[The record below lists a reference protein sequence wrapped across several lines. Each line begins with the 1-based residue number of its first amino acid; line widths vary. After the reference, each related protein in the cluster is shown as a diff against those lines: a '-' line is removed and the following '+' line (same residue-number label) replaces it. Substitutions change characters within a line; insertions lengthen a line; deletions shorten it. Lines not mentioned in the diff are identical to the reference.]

1 MHASG
6 VVRIEVWMMWSHFIS
21 WWRYGALIMGVLIS
35 LSYGCSTTPIT
46 SEKIIQKLHALVR
59 TPNIRFNYARFY
71 HQGNHS
77 IVSIHYKNAGT
88 SPAYSV
94 VTDLKVYLDAKDVPI
109 EQDSL
114 RLEPILAPN
123 AHPRELRG
131 VLPDTFFEKVTDGKG
146 KLTMEFGAQYQND
159 QGKQFVSFSVWQFSK
174 FTLEP
179 FLVEEKLNLAVQPSS
194 KS

>member
-1 MHASG
+1 
-6 VVRIEVWMMWSHFIS
+6 VF
-21 WWRYGALIMGVLIS
+21 RYCALIMVVLIS
-35 LSYGCSTTPIT
+35 LSYGCSSPPIT
-46 SEKIIQKLHALVR
+46 QENIIQKLHALVR
-59 TPNIRFNYARFY
+59 SPNIQFNYARFY
-71 HQGNHS
+71 HQGNQS
-77 IVSIHYKNAGT
+77 VVSIHYKNTGA
-88 SPAYSV
+88 SAAYSM

-114 RLEPILAPN
+114 KLEPILAPN

-131 VLPDTFFEKVTDGKG
+131 ILPDAFFEKVMSGKS
-146 KLTMEFGAQYQND
+146 KLTMEFGAQYQNE